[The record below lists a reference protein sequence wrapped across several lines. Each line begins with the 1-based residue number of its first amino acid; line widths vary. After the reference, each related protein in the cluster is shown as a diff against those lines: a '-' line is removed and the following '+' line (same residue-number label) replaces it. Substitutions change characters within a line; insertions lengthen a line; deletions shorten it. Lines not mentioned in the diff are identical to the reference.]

1 MKNTVWF
8 KHMAVFAALSASALV
23 TAQEQSAPATDASS
37 SDAASSEA
45 SKLAKQLSNPVAALI
60 SVPFQYNYS
69 QTYGDDGYQNLLNIQ
84 PVIPISISE
93 NWNLISR
100 TILPVIQQSDVI
112 PGVSQFGLG
121 DTTQSV
127 FFSPKKPTAGG
138 LIWGVGPVL
147 YIPTGTD
154 DLGADTW
161 AAGGTFVVLKQSKV
175 WTVGALA
182 NHIWDFS
189 GPADI
194 DSTYVQPFAAKAL
207 GHGRT
212 FTMSSET
219 TYNWESREWTVP
231 LILTYS
237 KVGKLGK
244 RQLVSNAFAIKYYAD
259 TPDGFGPDWGVRY
272 TFTLLYPK

>member
-1 MKNTVWF
+1 MKSAKLSTYLFTSLMIACAGTV
-8 KHMAVFAALSASALV
+8 S
-23 TAQEQSAPATDASS
+23 AQEAAAPAIE
-37 SDAASSEA
+37 AATSEA
-45 SKLAKQLSNPVAALI
+45 NQLAKKLSNPVAALI
-60 SVPFQYNYS
+60 SVPFQYNFS

-93 NWNLISR
+93 DWNLISR
-100 TILPVIQQSDVI
+100 TILPIIQQSDVI
-112 PGVSQFGLG
+112 PGESQFGFG
-121 DTTQSV
+121 DTTQSF
-127 FFSPKKPTAGG
+127 FFSPKQPTKSG
-138 LIWGVGPVL
+138 LIWGAGPVL

-161 AAGGTFVVLKQSKV
+161 AAGGTFVVLKQSQH

-194 DSTYVQPFAAKAL
+194 DSTYVQPFASKAL
-207 GHGRT
+207 GKGRT

-237 KVGKLGK
+237 KVGKIGK
-244 RQLVSNAFAIKYYAD
+244 RQMVSNAFSIKYYAD

-272 TFTLLYPK
+272 VFTLLFPK